1 MRHDLAG
8 PLCQWTETAAA
19 GGIGSGGAGEAED
32 WGGAVAGDLW
42 GLQLRMV
49 ELGVEELA

>member
-19 GGIGSGGAGEAED
+19 GGIGSGGAGEA
-32 WGGAVAGDLW
+32 GDLGGTLVGGLR
-42 GLQLRMV
+42 GLQCAGGDV
-49 ELGVEELA
+49 